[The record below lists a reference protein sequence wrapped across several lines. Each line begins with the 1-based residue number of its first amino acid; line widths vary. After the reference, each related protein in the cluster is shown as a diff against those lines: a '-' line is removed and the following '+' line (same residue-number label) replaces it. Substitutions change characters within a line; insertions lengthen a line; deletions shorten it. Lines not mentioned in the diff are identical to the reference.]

1 MGITIEEK
9 KALRKLKEMVSRK
22 YKLLEFILYGS
33 KVTGNDTEE
42 SDIDLMIE
50 LEEETIDVRWNIYKM
65 VAQVNIDFGCV
76 ISPILFSR
84 GELEKGP
91 MKESP
96 IYRRVQEKGISI

>member
-1 MGITIEEK
+1 MKTEVIDDKELDELIERIK
-9 KALRKLKEMVSRK
+9 KA
-22 YKLLEFILYGS
+22 
-33 KVTGNDTEE
+33 KVDNLALTE

-50 LEEETIDVRWNIYKM
+50 LEEETIDVRWDIYKM